1 MTPNES
7 TTPPH
12 ARDAGKRLL
21 HLLLERLA
29 QRTAGDGQ
37 DDRRGKRPR
46 RRSRTFAHHVQLGD
60 GPLELRVDDLLERL
74 ENGVAVDL
82 HRSCTVAKIGGVTWL
97 GLVRKNLLRRP
108 VRTLLTAAG
117 VALGV
122 GLIVALLSIA
132 AGTERTAGD
141 LIHVGRADFGLFQ
154 SGVSDATKSLL
165 PDSLES
171 RIRHDAGVAQ
181 TALVFLDVTTVNKQ
195 AASLVIGLDPSEF
208 AAKRLTLVEGTRAG
222 ALAGDHFDA
231 SSERRCTSASAP
243 FPSTGIFHSGD
254 RFEDSGV
261 VLPLS
266 TVQALANRP
275 GEMTSIGVIVMPRQR
290 PQAVAKRLE
299 KRYGITAVVEPG
311 QAVNV
316 DTSSRLII
324 DVGWVISVLA
334 LIVGGIGVT
343 NTMAMSVFERV
354 REIGILRAVGWPGR
368 RIAALI
374 VSEAL
379 GISLVALALGLG
391 VGVLAAHLFT
401 AQTGLS
407 TLVSP
412 AFTASV
418 FGWGLAFALGVGLL
432 GAVYPAWRAL
442 RLSPIEALRRE

>member
-1 MTPNES
+1 
-7 TTPPH
+7 
-12 ARDAGKRLL
+12 
-21 HLLLERLA
+21 
-29 QRTAGDGQ
+29 
-37 DDRRGKRPR
+37 
-46 RRSRTFAHHVQLGD
+46 
-60 GPLELRVDDLLERL
+60 
-74 ENGVAVDL
+74 
-82 HRSCTVAKIGGVTWL
+82 VTWF

-141 LIHVGRADFGLFQ
+141 LIHVGRADFGIFQ

-165 PDSLES
+165 PVSLES
-171 RIRHDAGVAQ
+171 RIRHDPGVAQ
-181 TALVFLDVTTVNKQ
+181 TALVFLDVTTVNGQ
-195 AASLVIGLDPSEF
+195 ASSLVIGLDPNEF
-208 AAKRLTLVEGTRAG
+208 AAKRLTLVEGNRTG
-222 ALAGDHFDA
+222 ALAGDHYGAHLGETLHIGKRTF
-231 SSERRCTSASAP
+231 RV
-243 FPSTGIFHSGD
+243 TGIYHTGD
-254 RFEDSGV
+254 RFEDAGV
-261 VLPLS
+261 MLPLS
-266 TVQALANRP
+266 TVQAMTNRQ
-275 GEMTSIGVIVMPRQR
+275 GETTSIGVIVMPRQK
-290 PQAVAKRLE
+290 PETVAKRLE
-299 KRYGITAVVEPG
+299 RKYGVTAVVEPG

-354 REIGILRAVGWPGR
+354 REIGILRAVGWPRR

-374 VSEAL
+374 VSEAI
-379 GISLVALALGLG
+379 GISLVALALGLA

-412 AFTASV
+412 TFTAGV
-418 FGWGLAFALGVGLL
+418 FGWGLAFALGVGVI
-432 GAVYPAWRAL
+432 GAIYPAWRAL